1 MHTLWMKLSESI
13 TLVNNSRT
21 LLVCK
26 LQSSYMKDHMIKNNK
41 LGDFN
46 PIFYDFTQTEDD
58 LITSSVC
65 KIS

>member
-1 MHTLWMKLSESI
+1 MKFSESV
-13 TLVNNSRT
+13 TLLNNSRK

-26 LQSSYMKDHMIKNNK
+26 LQSAHMKDHMIKINK

-46 PIFYDFTQTEDD
+46 PIFYDFTQTEDKF
-58 LITSSVC
+58 ITSSVC

>member
-1 MHTLWMKLSESI
+1 MKFSESVS
-13 TLVNNSRT
+13 LVNNSRK

-41 LGDFN
+41 LGDFH
-46 PIFYDFTQTEDD
+46 PIFYDFTQTEDKF
-58 LITSSVC
+58 ITSSVC